1 MEGASIMEYINND
14 KKFIQILYSNKN
26 TFTFSD
32 LIDIIQN
39 ERKATNNINLS
50 YWLILGDFLDWIY
63 KKEKGN
69 DNTDERKISVIFEKE
84 PKFLKKYWQ
93 YWEIMFL
100 AGTAERICEIMQW
113 KKPMW
118 IFKEKYYMKSG
129 QDPYFSMNAKGALR
143 VVFLRESPMCYR
155 KRGIFVSG
163 NVLTRV

>member
-63 KKEKGN
+63 KKEKCV
-69 DNTDERKISVIFEKE
+69 TVKE
-84 PKFLKKYWQ
+84 AFLFRG
-93 YWEIMFL
+93 MF
-100 AGTAERICEIMQW
+100 
-113 KKPMW
+113 
-118 IFKEKYYMKSG
+118 
-129 QDPYFSMNAKGALR
+129 
-143 VVFLRESPMCYR
+143 
-155 KRGIFVSG
+155 
-163 NVLTRV
+163 